1 MRIIL
6 LVIIMALC
14 HTSYGQKE
22 ETFTL
27 HDIIVLAQSESPQVK
42 LAEMRKSNAY
52 WNNQSF
58 LADYRPQID
67 LDIVLPSL
75 NRSVALIDLPDGT
88 SGFRQ
93 RSQMTNNVSLSL
105 TQNITATGATVFASA
120 SLERLDIFG
129 SNNVPG
135 TQSYR
140 SNPLFFGF
148 TQPLFGFNQL
158 KWNKKIAPLE
168 YQESQ
173 AVFSEELEAV
183 ASQAVDFFFTLLI
196 AQLDYASAV
205 ERKKVADDLYKLGEN
220 RFSVGNIAET
230 DLLLLEMDVMRSNT
244 DISSAQL
251 QKQTANEDL
260 RNFLGIYEDISF
272 NLNLPLEIPD
282 VLIDKELA
290 LAEARRNRS
299 TVLSLQRRLLEAES
313 FVDQTKAET
322 GINGQFSGDIGV
334 TGFGSNIKDA
344 YSSLIDQE
352 VVALRLSIPIAD
364 WGKSKARYEIAKSNY
379 ELIRLNTGLDEI
391 NFENEVKIAV
401 QQFELV
407 KQNVTLS
414 KRSYEASQKRYDL
427 TKKRYVIGKVGITEL
442 NLADV
447 EQESQRVSYIQSIN
461 SFWAAYYRMRSLTL
475 YDFIN
480 NTSLVVTE
488 E

>member
-1 MRIIL
+1 M
-6 LVIIMALC
+6 
-14 HTSYGQKE
+14 
-22 ETFTL
+22 
-27 HDIIVLAQSESPQVK
+27 
-42 LAEMRKSNAY
+42 
-52 WNNQSF
+52 
-58 LADYRPQID
+58 
-67 LDIVLPSL
+67 
-75 NRSVALIDLPDGT
+75 
-88 SGFRQ
+88 
-93 RSQMTNNVSLSL
+93 
-105 TQNITATGATVFASA
+105 
-120 SLERLDIFG
+120 
-129 SNNVPG
+129 
-135 TQSYR
+135 
-140 SNPLFFGF
+140 
-148 TQPLFGFNQL
+148 
-158 KWNKKIAPLE
+158 
-168 YQESQ
+168 
-173 AVFSEELEAV
+173 
-183 ASQAVDFFFTLLI
+183 
-196 AQLDYASAV
+196 
-205 ERKKVADDLYKLGEN
+205 GEN

-260 RNFLGIYEDISF
+260 RNFLGIYDDISF
-272 NLNLPLEIPD
+272 DLNLPLEIPD

-313 FVDQTKAET
+313 IVNREKAET
-322 GINGQFSGDIGV
+322 GINGQISGDIGI
-334 TGFGSNIKDA
+334 TGFGGNIKDA

-379 ELIRLNTGLDEI
+379 DLIRLNTGLDEI

-447 EQESQRVSYIQSIN
+447 EQESQRVSYIQAIN
-461 SFWAAYYRMRSLTL
+461 SFWSAYYRMRSLTL

-480 NTSLVVTE
+480 NTSLVISE